1 MQGDRERWND
11 KWRARAGELE
21 SPAAFVVEQGPLLPD
36 AGRALDVAGGCGRHA
51 VWLAQHGLDV
61 TLIDVSDLAL
71 ERAER
76 RFAQAGVRV
85 RMLRADLDDDVPSLP
100 LFDAIVMFH
109 YLNRQRRD
117 EIAHLLA
124 AGGLVIAAQPT
135 VTNLER
141 HASPSRR
148 FLVETGELELW
159 ARGLNLEII
168 VAREGWTAD
177 GRHEAELVARRV
189 KNA

>member
-11 KWRARAGELE
+11 KWRGRAGELE
-21 SPAAFVVEQGPLLPD
+21 PPAGFIVEQEPLLPG

-61 TLIDVSDLAL
+61 TMIDVSDLAL

-76 RFAQAGVRV
+76 RFAQAGLRARLV
-85 RMLRADLDDDVPSLP
+85 RADLDDDVPSLP
-100 LFDAIVMFH
+100 LFDAIIMFH

-124 AGGLVIAAQPT
+124 PGGLVIAAQPT
-135 VTNLER
+135 VANLER

-148 FLVETGELELW
+148 FLVEAGELELW
-159 ARGLNLEII
+159 ARGLNLEIL
-168 VAREGWTAD
+168 VGREGWTAD
-177 GRHEAELVARRV
+177 GRQEAELVARRV

>member
-21 SPAAFVVEQGPLLPD
+21 PPAAFVVEQEPLLPG

-51 VWLAQHGLDV
+51 VWLAQHGLEV
-61 TLIDVSDLAL
+61 TMIDVSDLAL

-76 RFAQAGVRV
+76 RFTLAGLRA
-85 RMLRADLDDDVPSLP
+85 RLLRADLDDDVPSLP

-117 EIAHLLA
+117 EL
-124 AGGLVIAAQPT
+124 
-135 VTNLER
+135 
-141 HASPSRR
+141 
-148 FLVETGELELW
+148 
-159 ARGLNLEII
+159 
-168 VAREGWTAD
+168 
-177 GRHEAELVARRV
+177 
-189 KNA
+189 

>member
-71 ERAER
+71 ERAGR

-100 LFDAIVMFH
+100 LFDAIVMVH

-124 AGGLVIAAQPT
+124 PGGVVIAAQPT
-135 VTNLER
+135 VANLER

-159 ARGLNLEII
+159 ARGLNLEIV